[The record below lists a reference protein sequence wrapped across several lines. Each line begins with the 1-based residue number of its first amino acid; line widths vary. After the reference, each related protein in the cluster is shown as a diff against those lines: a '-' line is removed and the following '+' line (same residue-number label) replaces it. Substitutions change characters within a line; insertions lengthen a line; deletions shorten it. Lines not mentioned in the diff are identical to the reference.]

1 MPNSIIVYNEDTP
14 ALDAEIEWNLIRYK
28 HMADDAEEAYKDLM
42 ARLKKAM
49 EENGII
55 RIETDRVILTIS
67 NPNDKEVFDT
77 KRFREDHPDL
87 YDEYVTMKPQKPVL
101 KPSFR
106 ELGAY
111 EYEEK

>member
-55 RIETDRVILTIS
+55 RHKVLGPGIS
-67 NPNDKEVFDT
+67 GRGIPKGPRGT
-77 KRFREDHPDL
+77 RMGTGL
-87 YDEYVTMKPQKPVL
+87 
-101 KPSFR
+101 S
-106 ELGAY
+106 
-111 EYEEK
+111 